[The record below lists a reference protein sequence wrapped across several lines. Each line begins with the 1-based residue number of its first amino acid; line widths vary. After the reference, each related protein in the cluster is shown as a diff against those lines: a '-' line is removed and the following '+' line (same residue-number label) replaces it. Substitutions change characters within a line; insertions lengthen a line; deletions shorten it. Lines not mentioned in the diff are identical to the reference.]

1 MTGALD
7 GLLVVALEQAVAA
20 PYCTAQ
26 LAAAGARV
34 IKVERAGGDF
44 ARGYDTVAKGASS
57 YFTWLNQGK
66 QSIVL
71 DLKAHDDLALLRR
84 MIARADVFIEN
95 LAPGAAARAGL
106 GPQVL
111 QADHP
116 GLICCGISGYGDGPG
131 VTGLKAYDLL
141 VQAESG
147 LSAIT
152 GDGDHMARIGVSICD
167 IGAGM
172 AAHAAILE
180 ALIAKGIT
188 GRGRVL
194 EVTLFDV
201 AAYWMT
207 VPLIHTKHGDGP
219 PGREGLRHPSIAP
232 YGAYATTDG
241 AQTLIAVQNP
251 REWAR
256 LVAALDL
263 PELAQDPRF
272 ATNTARVANRPAL
285 EVVLSARIEALTAP
299 DLHHRLTEADIAFGR
314 VNTPDQVA
322 NHPAL
327 RQQSI
332 ATADGMVLSTPAGR
346 VLGAPASPIGP
357 APALDADGAQLRQ
370 EFAS

>member
-26 LAAAGARV
+26 LAAGARV
-34 IKVERAGGDF
+34 IKVERPGGDF
-44 ARGYDTVAKGASS
+44 ARGYDTAAKGASS

-71 DLKAHDDLALLRR
+71 DIKTPGDLAILRR
-84 MIARADVFIEN
+84 MIAQADVFTEN

-106 GPQVL
+106 SPEVL
-111 QADHP
+111 QADDP
-116 GLICCGISGYGDGPG
+116 RLICCGISGYGGDEPKLA
-131 VTGLKAYDLL
+131 GLRAHDLL

-172 AAHAAILE
+172 TAHAAILE
-180 ALIAKGIT
+180 ALIARGVT
-188 GRGRVL
+188 GRGRAL

-201 AAYWMT
+201 AAHWMT
-207 VPLIHTKHGDGP
+207 VPLIHAKYGDGP
-219 PGREGLRHPSIAP
+219 PGREGLRHPTIAP
-232 YGAYATTDG
+232 YGAYATAEG

-251 REWAR
+251 REWMR
-256 LVAALDL
+256 LTTALEL
-263 PELAQDPRF
+263 PRLADDPRF
-272 ATNTARVANRPAL
+272 ATNTDRVANRPAL
-285 EVVLSARIEALTAP
+285 EAALSARIQGLTAP
-299 DLHHRLTEADIAFGR
+299 DLHQRLTEADIAFGR
-314 VNTPDQVA
+314 INTPDQVA
-322 NHPAL
+322 EHPAL
-327 RQQSI
+327 RRHTI
-332 ATADGMVLSTPAGR
+332 AIADSTPLTTPAGR
-346 VLGAPASPIGP
+346 VRGASALPLSP
-357 APALDADGAQLRQ
+357 APALDAHGARLRQ